1 MLYSVYRWKGAWWGL
16 WPCFHLRLWSKGST
30 RGGVWSGKMAEASGT
45 IIWIKHHKDGKCNW
59 ASTTLKRPY
68 YIPWRSW
75 RTPQIMSRNTLEFRL
90 EQYEWISNLDIRT
103 IDRLVCLIKLC
114 LLHLCH
120 REAINPKQTTQINKP
135 SVAGNLLQTIDQ
147 AASSKVYYSLSSLG
161 QKLTGTIE

>member
-1 MLYSVYRWKGAWWGL
+1 
-16 WPCFHLRLWSKGST
+16 
-30 RGGVWSGKMAEASGT
+30 
-45 IIWIKHHKDGKCNW
+45 
-59 ASTTLKRPY
+59 
-68 YIPWRSW
+68 
-75 RTPQIMSRNTLEFRL
+75 MSRKTLEFRP

-135 SVAGNLLQTIDQ
+135 SVAGNLLQTIDR
-147 AASSKVYYSLSSLG
+147 AASSKVYYSLSSLD